1 MQDNYEIVQK
11 GFRILHPLMTAY
23 IGREMNRVYHDGWW
37 QQVLMTLSD
46 QSRDLPDHGDY
57 AELMDSLDI
66 ANCLRLIDREWGN
79 VFRTKLS
86 IDYRTWSK
94 ELMGVR
100 NNTAH
105 IGQQDFDSSYAERA
119 LDTMALLS
127 EAFEDPE
134 GTEELRALYRTA
146 RYGTAEGSVSV
157 TENAV
162 PVQEEKAKNSE
173 GVLTK
178 SVGQNLPSW
187 RTVMQPH
194 PDVAEGRYR
203 AAEFA
208 ADLAQVSRG
217 EGAYE
222 YRDPV
227 EFFARTY
234 VTEGMAGLLVE
245 SLQRLSGNGGEPVI
259 QLKTAFGGGK
269 THSML
274 ALYHMVRGGINID
287 RVSNLKPVLDRAG
300 LTELPR
306 ANVAVLVGT
315 SLDPTRKKNP
325 SNLPGHTVSTIWGE
339 MAYQLVTSAGKPDL
353 YEIVKD
359 ADKKG
364 VSPGSENLKL
374 LLNACG
380 PCLILMDE
388 LVAYAKKIY
397 GVDGLPAG
405 SYDNFITFIQEITE
419 AARASENSIVV
430 ASIPESD
437 IEIGGDAGKTALET
451 IEHTFGRMESI
462 WKPVAANEGF
472 EIVRRRLFLDCKDP
486 ETRDLVCTAFSNMYQ
501 ENSADFP
508 LEAKEV
514 EYRNRLIACYPIH
527 PEVFDRLYE
536 DWATLEK
543 FQRTRGVLRLMAAV
557 IHELWMANDA
567 GAMIMPGS
575 IPLNM
580 PTVRDELVRHLPDTW
595 NSIIDREVDGKNSI
609 PFQKDK
615 ANIRYG
621 QKLAARRVAR
631 TVMLGSAPTVRDQVV
646 RGLEASRIRLGVVQ
660 PGENIADFND
670 ALNTLHGSLS
680 YLYNSPNGSRYWYD
694 VRPTL
699 RKTAEDRASQVNE
712 VDVNMEIES
721 RLKKLRKENPFAGL
735 HVCPASSLDVPDEQA
750 VRLVILRTSDT
761 YKSKNK
767 RTQAMETVESIL
779 NTRGTSPRI
788 YRNMLAFVAPD
799 LDNMYSLQAEVKR
812 FIAWKSIMS
821 DKDDLNL
828 DGNQIRET
836 QNNLDRSNQTVELR
850 IKETYCWL
858 LVPFI
863 DQFEDMKKIQWEIS
877 NIGGSDE
884 SIVSKAARKMIQ
896 SEQIITNWAPALLQM
911 CLDDLLWKDSNDIQV
926 KKLWEYLSTYCYLP
940 RLSGYGVLEDAI
952 CKGLPSDEYFGI
964 AGNYANDRYVDL
976 KFNQTVFSIN
986 QSDLLVKA
994 NVAMKQILAEKKK
1007 TEIQPDEWPPSRS
1020 GGDDGDTSN
1029 VQSGNGRV
1037 PENGGGQQPTD
1048 TQVPSNTRFF
1058 MSAKLDNTRVNR
1070 DVNNYLQEIIQHLLN
1085 VDGSEVELTLEV
1097 NVNAPNG
1104 IPSTT
1109 VRTVSENCRTLKV
1122 TDFGFGE

>member
-146 RYGTAEGSVSV
+146 RYGTAEGSASV
-157 TENAV
+157 IENAV

-472 EIVRRRLFLDCKDP
+472 EVVRRRLFLDCKDP

-1085 VDGSEVELTLEV
+1085 VDGSKVELTLEV